1 MVALIPWKAQQSNI
15 ENEEENRGS
24 LEKRSDSKENE
35 KFCYLSSWS
44 DIIPNIYALTV
55 SVYCGME

>member
-1 MVALIPWKAQQSNI
+1 MVALIPWKAQQRNI

-35 KFCYLSSWS
+35 KFCYLSSWF
-44 DIIPNIYALTV
+44 DIIPNIYALIV